1 VTGSG
6 SLSTTATCIRV
17 LVVPFTGA

>member
-1 VTGSG
+1 VIGSG

-17 LVVPFTGA
+17 LVVPLTGA